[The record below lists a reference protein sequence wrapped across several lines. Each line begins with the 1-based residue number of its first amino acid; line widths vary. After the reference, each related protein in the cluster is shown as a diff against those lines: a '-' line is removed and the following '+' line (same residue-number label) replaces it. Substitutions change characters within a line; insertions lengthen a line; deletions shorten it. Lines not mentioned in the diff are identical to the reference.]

1 MSKKIITGVKP
12 TGSSMHLGNLMG
24 AVLPF
29 RELAKGNDA
38 AIFIADLHALT
49 SVKDG
54 KKMREQSHELAIE
67 YLSIFGLDTELT
79 IFRQSD
85 IHDITKL
92 MWILSNVTPY
102 SLMLRAHSFK
112 DIQQK
117 IDELMVELYR
127 RESENIAKE
136 ERVRW
141 ADSVLTLNN
150 SNHDRTKYFQ
160 ILEEFDSRNLEIS
173 ELRKK
178 IEEIKGNFY
187 DGFNMWVFN
196 YPILMA
202 ADIIGYD
209 IDAVPVGKDQIQHL
223 EMTRDIARAFNKTYN
238 IEVFREPEAIIT
250 EWLATL
256 PGTDGRKMSK
266 SYDNF
271 IGVFD
276 DDKTLKKRVMSI
288 VTGSEWVDEKKK
300 NPDECNVFNLYK
312 VFATPE
318 QTTALRVKYESENI
332 GFGYGHA
339 KTELLN
345 VLTEYLRPYREAR
358 EKLLANPD
366 IVEAKLAEWARIMNE
381 RLRAKMKV
389 VKDVTGVD

>member
-29 RELAKGNDA
+29 QKVAKRNDA

-54 KKMREQSHELAIE
+54 AKMREQSHELAIE

-85 IHDITKL
+85 IVDITRL

-112 DIQQK
+112 DA
-117 IDELMVELYR
+117 E
-127 RESENIAKE
+127 AKN
-136 ERVRW
+136 
-141 ADSVLTLNN
+141 AD
-150 SNHDRTKYFQ
+150 
-160 ILEEFDSRNLEIS
+160 I
-173 ELRKK
+173 
-178 IEEIKGNFY
+178 
-187 DGFNMWVFN
+187 NMGVFN

-209 IDAVPVGKDQIQHL
+209 IDAVPVGEDQIQHL
-223 EMTRDIARAFNKTYN
+223 EMARDIARALNKTYKQ
-238 IEVFREPEAIIT
+238 EVFKEPQALVQKNIGKI
-250 EWLATL
+250 
-256 PGTDGRKMSK
+256 PGVDGRKMSK

-318 QTTALRVKYESENI
+318 QIAALRVKYESEGI

-339 KTELLN
+339 KTELLT

-358 EKLLANPD
+358 EQLLANPE
-366 IVEAKLAEWARIMNE
+366 IVEAKLAEWARIMNA
-381 RLRAKMKV
+381 RLEEKMKV
-389 VKDVTGVD
+389 VREVTGVN

>member
-29 RELAKGNDA
+29 RDTAKWNDA

-54 KKMREQSHELAIE
+54 AKMRDQSHELAIE
-67 YLSIFGLDTELT
+67 YLSIFGLDTDLT

-92 MWILSNVTPY
+92 MWVLSNVTPY
-102 SLMLRAHSFK
+102 ALMLRAHSFK
-112 DIQQK
+112 DALQK
-117 IDELMVELYR
+117 QISAEVNSWKQATNEFNRMNEKFDSDEDVRSTIDRIYNKYL
-127 RESENIAKE
+127 
-136 ERVRW
+136 ERVP
-141 ADSVLTLNN
+141 VM
-150 SNHDRTKYFQ
+150 
-160 ILEEFDSRNLEIS
+160 
-173 ELRKK
+173 
-178 IEEIKGNFY
+178 
-187 DGFNMWVFN
+187 NMGVFN

-223 EMTRDIARAFNKTYN
+223 EMTRDIARAFNKTYGQE
-238 IEVFREPEAIIT
+238 IFREPEAIVT

-276 DDKTLKKRVMSI
+276 DEKTMKKRVMSI
-288 VTGSEWVDEKKK
+288 VSGSEWVDEKKK
-300 NPDECNVFNLYK
+300 NPDECNIFNLYR

-318 QTTALRVKYESENI
+318 QTAALRVKYESEGI

-339 KTELLN
+339 KTELLS

-366 IVEAKLAEWARIMNE
+366 IVETKLAEWARIMNA
-381 RLRAKMKV
+381 RLEAKMRV
-389 VKDVTGVD
+389 VKEVTGVN

>member
-24 AVLPF
+24 AILPLKNIA
-29 RELAKGNDA
+29 EQNNS

-54 KKMREQSHELAIE
+54 AKMRDQAFELAVE
-67 YLSIFGLDTELT
+67 YFSIFWLDSGIT

-112 DIQQK
+112 DA
-117 IDELMVELYR
+117 E
-127 RESENIAKE
+127 AKS
-136 ERVRW
+136 
-141 ADSVLTLNN
+141 AD
-150 SNHDRTKYFQ
+150 
-160 ILEEFDSRNLEIS
+160 I
-173 ELRKK
+173 
-178 IEEIKGNFY
+178 
-187 DGFNMWVFN
+187 NMGVFN

-223 EMTRDIARAFNKTYN
+223 EMTRDIARAFNKTYGQE
-238 IEVFREPEAIIT
+238 IFREPEAIVT

-256 PGTDGRKMSK
+256 PGIDGRKMSK

-276 DDKTLKKRVMSI
+276 DEKTMKKRVMSI
-288 VTGSEWVDEKKK
+288 VSGSEWIDEKKK
-300 NPDECNVFNLYK
+300 NPDECNIFNLYK

-318 QTTALRVKYESENI
+318 QTAALRVKYESENI

-339 KTELLN
+339 KTELLM
-345 VLTEYLRPYREAR
+345 VLIEYLRPYREAR
-358 EKLLANPD
+358 EKLLAHPE
-366 IVEAKLAEWARIMNE
+366 IIEAKLAEWARIMNA
-381 RLRAKMKV
+381 RLEAKIKV
-389 VKDVTGVD
+389 VKEVTGVN